1 MPKSNFSPA
10 KAATA
15 ALIAM
20 ASPASAGDLD
30 TVKALYSDAFSATG
44 SPEKRAAAF
53 AGLADTWQ
61 SIGDYSG
68 KNKSREELTKQLAGF
83 FQLIPDLTWSIEQ
96 IVQSGDTYVVRGRAT
111 GTPKGPLFGVD
122 GKGKSFTIMS
132 IDIHKVENGKIAT
145 SHHVEDWAG
154 ALRQLSAK

>member
-1 MPKSNFSPA
+1 ML
-10 KAATA
+10 ATF
-15 ALIAM
+15 
-20 ASPASAGDLD
+20 ASAASAGDLD
-30 TVKALYSDAFSATG
+30 TVKALYSDAFTATA
-44 SPEKRAAAF
+44 STEKRAVALQ
-53 AGLADTWQ
+53 GLADNWQ

-68 KNKSREELTKQLAGF
+68 KSKSRDELARQLTGF
-83 FQLIPDLTWSIEQ
+83 FQLIPDLTWEIEQ
-96 IVQSGDTYVVRGRAT
+96 IVQSGDIYVVRGRAT

-132 IDIHKVENGKIAT
+132 IDIHKIENGKIAT